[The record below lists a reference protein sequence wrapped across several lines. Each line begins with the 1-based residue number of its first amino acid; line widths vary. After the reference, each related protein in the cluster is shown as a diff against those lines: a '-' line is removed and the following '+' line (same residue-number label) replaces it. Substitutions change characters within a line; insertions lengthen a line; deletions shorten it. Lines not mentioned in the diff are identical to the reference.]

1 MELMLIV
8 ILLGI
13 LLTVA
18 IGSYI
23 NFQKRAKTSEAKTN
37 LGSIRICQEAYHVGS
52 ENYLSCPLH
61 PSSVPPG
68 TAVLW
73 KNTQLPNEWK
83 KLGFEPRGKVRYSY
97 KVETSDEGQ
106 SFIAS
111 AYGDLNGDSVFST
124 FSINEEGG
132 EIQENSPLE

>member
-18 IGSYI
+18 IASYV

-37 LGSIRICQEAYHVGS
+37 LGSIRTCQEAYHVAS
-52 ENYLSCPLH
+52 ENYLTCPLH
-61 PSSVPPG
+61 PSSIPPG

-73 KNTQLPNEWK
+73 KDSQLSNEWK
-83 KLGFEPRGKVRYSY
+83 KLGFEPCGKVRYSY
-97 KVETSDEGQ
+97 KVEISDDGQ

-111 AYGDLNGDSVFST
+111 AYGDLDGDGACST
-124 FSINEEGG
+124 FSITEKSGN
-132 EIQENSPLE
+132 IQENAPLE